1 MNAPNQGAI
10 RNPVRPSS
18 PKKPLLIVSLA
29 VAMFVGLVAEKVF
42 EYALQP
48 AKPKDCDF
56 VYPHSADQTKPTTLQ
71 IGSPEHSLPFKQL
84 GGVINDASCLNKT
97 AIFGIVKVTSV
108 EDIASALRFAR
119 ENHLKV
125 TAAGQRH
132 SMGGQTFVKDGLV
145 LDMGAFNQ
153 MKLDKEHR
161 ILNVQTGATWM
172 QIQQMLD
179 REGLA
184 VKAMQSINI
193 FSVGGTLSVNA
204 HGIAHN
210 PGQIAPTVRSFRI
223 MLSSGEIKTASPT
236 ENSELFKLALGGY
249 GLFGVILDVDL
260 DVVTNEMYR
269 WKTQYM
275 SYKNFPEYYEKNIK
289 NSDKIGLM
297 YGRLS
302 VSPASYLAET
312 SVHTYERTRFDGEIP
327 PLRPARH
334 VWLDRLVINLS
345 KTGGFGRWVRW
356 TMEKY
361 AEPMLH
367 PCLSRNQA
375 MSQKEACL
383 VSRNQEMYDSMD
395 YLSNRLKD
403 TDILQEYFIPPEK
416 MADFVD
422 GLRRVIKIN
431 GANLL
436 NVTIRIVHKDGVT
449 AIPYAKE
456 DRFAFVLYFNQKFNE
471 ADSRIL
477 QKTTTDLIDLAT
489 KLDGTFYLPYQLFYS
504 QEQLRKAYPEIDTFF
519 AKKQRFDPI
528 GLFTNKFYEKY
539 GN

>member
-145 LDMGAFNQ
+145 LDMRGLHRIT
-153 MKLDKEHR
+153 LDKTR
-161 ILNVQTGATWM
+161 KIVNVQSGTVWADV
-172 QIQQMLD
+172 QQLLD
-179 REGLA
+179 REGLS

-193 FSVGGTLSVNA
+193 FTVGGTLSLNA
-204 HGIAHN
+204 HGISHR
-210 PGQIAPTVRSFRI
+210 PGPIAPTVKALRVMSSDGQVKMATPTLNADLFRHV
-223 MLSSGEIKTASPT
+223 
-236 ENSELFKLALGGY
+236 LGGY

-260 DVVTNEMYR
+260 EVVDNEMYELR
-269 WKTQYM
+269 TTYM
-275 SYKNFPEYYEKNIK
+275 DYREFADYYKQHVDG
-289 NSDKIGLM
+289 SDAVGLV

-302 VSPASYLAET
+302 VSPSTYLREAAIH
-312 SVHTYERTRFDGEIP
+312 VYERTGYGGPIP
-327 PLRPARH
+327 PLTPDTHDA
-334 VWLDRLVINLS
+334 LERLVINFS
-345 KTGGFGRWVRW
+345 KTGGLGRRIRW
-356 TMEKY
+356 ALEKSL
-361 AEPMLH
+361 ETRLH
-367 PCLSRNQA
+367 ACVSRNQA
-375 MSQKEACL
+375 MTPKDGCL
-383 VSRNQEMYDSMD
+383 VSRNQEMYDSMR
-395 YLSNRLKD
+395 YLENRIRD
-403 TDILQEYFIPPEK
+403 TDILQEYFVPYDK
-416 MADFVD
+416 MGEF
-422 GLRRVIKIN
+422 
-431 GANLL
+431 
-436 NVTIRIVHKDGVT
+436 
-449 AIPYAKE
+449 
-456 DRFAFVLYFNQKFNE
+456 
-471 ADSRIL
+471 
-477 QKTTTDLIDLAT
+477 
-489 KLDGTFYLPYQLFYS
+489 
-504 QEQLRKAYPEIDTFF
+504 
-519 AKKQRFDPI
+519 
-528 GLFTNKFYEKY
+528 
-539 GN
+539 